1 MTEYCIGGSC
11 LVGGLCWLRSGR
23 SLHGPCIGV
32 GRTAHKSQPLR
43 KQGTK
48 AEAEHDFLNAEVTP
62 HEAVLV
68 VACVLEV
75 QLVDVGKL
83 TRAHRASRPY
93 GFRVCGMLMFADA
106 TTPAGH
112 SQSLCLSPTAEQFPV
127 PRAPVR
133 SGDLLKHPELTTTQS
148 GSPDSGTAKGGVFS
162 GQWTVGSRSRGI
174 SRRRGGRGAKP
185 RPTHG
190 RARRRVC

>member
-1 MTEYCIGGSC
+1 M
-11 LVGGLCWLRSGR
+11 RSGR
-23 SLHGPCIGV
+23 SLHGPCIGA

-83 TRAHRASRPY
+83 TRAH
-93 GFRVCGMLMFADA
+93 
-106 TTPAGH
+106 
-112 SQSLCLSPTAEQFPV
+112 
-127 PRAPVR
+127 
-133 SGDLLKHPELTTTQS
+133 LL
-148 GSPDSGTAKGGVFS
+148 V
-162 GQWTVGSRSRGI
+162 
-174 SRRRGGRGAKP
+174 
-185 RPTHG
+185 
-190 RARRRVC
+190 